1 MQHFLASLEK
11 LNQSHL
17 DRLESI
23 SKRIDLIG
31 KGADDCNGYT
41 SNPEEGTFIETLLG
55 ELPEIR
61 EKLKS
66 SQDLSDLIQFSLLE
80 SRDRPPQ
87 EVETSLLNEQM
98 STNERSVAFLE
109 KLVTSL
115 EDHF

>member
-1 MQHFLASLEK
+1 MHQKAKDLDIQATKILHKASEIDIQNFLDGLEK
-11 LNQSHL
+11 LNQGHI

-23 SKRIDLIG
+23 YKRIDLIG

-80 SRDRPPQ
+80 SKDRPP
-87 EVETSLLNEQM
+87 
-98 STNERSVAFLE
+98 
-109 KLVTSL
+109 
-115 EDHF
+115 